1 MPAHPSADLIHR
13 GTPEFRRIN
22 LALFSAG
29 FATFA
34 LLYCVQPLMPV
45 FARDFNVSA
54 AQSSLSLSLTTGL
67 LAPAMIVAGALS
79 ESRGRKS
86 MMVASLGAS
95 ALLTIFSGLAPHW
108 GLFLATR
115 ALAGITFAGLP
126 AISMAYLSEEVHPG
140 SIGLAMGLAIGGNG
154 LGGMIGRLITS
165 FITDLLSWRYALGAI
180 GLLGLVATV
189 IFWRTLP
196 SSRHFVARPPR
207 IGALLRT
214 FWEQLHDT
222 KLIGLYAVGFLLM
235 GSFVTTYNY
244 VSYHLLDA
252 PYHLSQSAVGLIFI
266 VYLVGIFASAWIG
279 GRADRVGRAKM
290 LLSMAGL
297 MLIGV
302 GLTLFRPLVLVIAG
316 IATITFGFFGGHS
329 VASSWVGLRAQHAKA
344 QAAALYLFFY
354 YVGSSVAG
362 AVGGVFWG
370 AWRWIG
376 VTGFVATMLIAALT
390 IVRAGTRAELVGAE
404 GV

>member
-1 MPAHPSADLIHR
+1 
-13 GTPEFRRIN
+13 
-22 LALFSAG
+22 
-29 FATFA
+29 
-34 LLYCVQPLMPV
+34 
-45 FARDFNVSA
+45 
-54 AQSSLSLSLTTGL
+54 
-67 LAPAMIVAGALS
+67 
-79 ESRGRKS
+79 
-86 MMVASLGAS
+86 
-95 ALLTIFSGLAPHW
+95 
-108 GLFLATR
+108 
-115 ALAGITFAGLP
+115 
-126 AISMAYLSEEVHPG
+126 
-140 SIGLAMGLAIGGNG
+140 
-154 LGGMIGRLITS
+154 
-165 FITDLLSWRYALGAI
+165 
-180 GLLGLVATV
+180 
-189 IFWRTLP
+189 
-196 SSRHFVARPPR
+196 
-207 IGALLRT
+207 
-214 FWEQLHDT
+214 
-222 KLIGLYAVGFLLM
+222 
-235 GSFVTTYNY
+235 
-244 VSYHLLDA
+244 HLLDA

-376 VTGFVATMLIAALT
+376 VAGFVATMLIVALA